1 MLKIETI
8 KILKESLWFVFV
20 AFILMLIYP
29 LLAQPNNFLLKK
41 CNMKTESKITNK
53 RKKNEK

>member
-8 KILKESLWFVFV
+8 KILKEKSLWFVFI

-29 LLAQPNNFLLKK
+29 LLAQPQQLSFKK

-53 RKKNEK
+53 RKKK